1 VSRWSAERV
10 AKIAIGV
17 QLLVLIRLPLECL
30 RLRYV
35 HGGLL
40 TWTMVA
46 PFIHGELITAILTAL
61 AVMLYF
67 AGKHAL
73 TPWTA
78 ALNVAVLVVY
88 KLLWM

>member
-1 VSRWSAERV
+1 MTRWPTERV

-17 QLLVLIRLPLECL
+17 QLLILIRLPLECL

-35 HGGLL
+35 HGGVLIWP
-40 TWTMVA
+40 TIA
-46 PFIHGELITAILTAL
+46 PFIHGELTTAILTAL

-67 AGKHAL
+67 AGRQAL
-73 TPWTA
+73 TILTA

-88 KLLWM
+88 KLAWM

>member
-1 VSRWSAERV
+1 VIRWPAERL

-17 QLLVLIRLPLECL
+17 QLLILIRLPLECL

-35 HGGLL
+35 HGGLV
-40 TWTMVA
+40 TWTMLA
-46 PFIHGELITAILTAL
+46 PFVHGELITAILTAL

-67 AGKHAL
+67 FGKHIL
-73 TPWTA
+73 TVWTA

-88 KLLWM
+88 KLVWM

>member
-1 VSRWSAERV
+1 MSRWPAERL

-17 QLLVLIRLPLECL
+17 QLLILIRLPLECF

-40 TWTMVA
+40 TWTMIA

-67 AGKHAL
+67 AGRHKL
-73 TPWTA
+73 TLWTA

-88 KLLWM
+88 KLAWM

>member
-1 VSRWSAERV
+1 MSRWPAERV

-30 RLRYV
+30 RLRYA

-46 PFIHGELITAILTAL
+46 PFIHGELITAILASL
-61 AVMLYF
+61 AVLLYF
-67 AGKHAL
+67 AGKQVL
-73 TPWTA
+73 TVWTA
-78 ALNVAVLVVY
+78 ALNVAILVVY
-88 KLLWM
+88 KLAWM